1 MTKTIETSGLSS
13 LDLLKSQPLKE
24 TLKNSFCSSNSIF
37 WSSISSNIQEYKEIK
52 TKL

>member
-13 LDLLKSQPLKE
+13 LDLLKPQPLKE
-24 TLKNSFCSSNSIF
+24 TLKNSFCPSNSIF
-37 WSSISSNIQEYKEIK
+37 WPSISSNIQEYKEIQ